1 MALRQSNKELP
12 KWARAVSATYTSTN
26 RIRLLTQGS
35 TDFQR
40 AARSTVSVESKLL
53 LDDSYS
59 TCNLQRRSTTVSTTD
74 CYSVVLA
81 LLGSA
86 RHRSELSVL

>member
-1 MALRQSNKELP
+1 MALRQSDKELP
-12 KWARAVSATYTSTN
+12 KWGRAVSATYTSTD

-59 TCNLQRRSTTVSTTD
+59 TCNLQRRSYNSLHD
-74 CYSVVLA
+74 R
-81 LLGSA
+81 LLLRRPCLFGSA